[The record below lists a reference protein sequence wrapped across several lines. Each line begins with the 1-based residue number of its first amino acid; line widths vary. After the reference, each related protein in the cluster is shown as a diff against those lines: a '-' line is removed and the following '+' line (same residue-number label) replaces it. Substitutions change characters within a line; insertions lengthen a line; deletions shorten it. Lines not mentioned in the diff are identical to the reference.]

1 MTNLG
6 IDITKIIRTYMIG
19 HLTMGR
25 DLASGYLR
33 SLGGLA
39 LLRSLGGFAL
49 LRSLGGYKTIIIM
62 FFNQSNLKY
71 IFLLHKL
78 AGIQIQ

>member
-1 MTNLG
+1 
-6 IDITKIIRTYMIG
+6 MIG

-49 LRSLGGYKTIIIM
+49 LRSLGGYKTITIIII
-62 FFNQSNLKY
+62 FFNQNHLKKH
-71 IFLLHKL
+71 FSSP
-78 AGIQIQ
+78 

>member
-1 MTNLG
+1 
-6 IDITKIIRTYMIG
+6 MIG

-39 LLRSLGGFAL
+39 LLRSLGGFVL
-49 LRSLGGYKTIIIM
+49 LRSLGGYKIILIIIIIS
-62 FFNQSNLKY
+62 FNQNHFKNM
-71 IFLLHKL
+71 FLLHKL
-78 AGIQIQ
+78 AGSQIQLKFDGRK